1 MKIKYIIAGLII
13 IIGLVFGSLSFLQ
26 SNIEYGTFS
35 DAINTGKR
43 IQVNGH
49 WLKEEPS
56 GFNMEKGQ
64 FSFYMIDTD
73 GKKLQVVYDGAKP
86 NNFEIAN
93 SIVVKGKY
101 TDGYFHATEIL
112 TKCPSKYEADQNVT
126 SKSM

>member
-1 MKIKYIIAGLII
+1 MRIKYIIAGII
-13 IIGLVFGSLSFLQ
+13 IVIGLILGSMSFLE

-49 WLKEEPS
+49 WIKEEPTN
-56 GFNMEKGQ
+56 FDMKKGQ
-64 FSFYMIDTD
+64 FSFYMIDAD
-73 GKKLQVVYDGAKP
+73 GNKLQVVYDGAKP

-101 TDGYFHATEIL
+101 MNGYFHATEIL
-112 TKCPSKYEADQNVT
+112 TKCPSKYDADPTVT